1 MSAVELRH
9 ELLDQVFSAVE
20 RHDLEYVEAWFE
32 QHAHPE
38 IEFKSALTSGV
49 EGRVY
54 RGKRGLVNWANDVS
68 GAVNITYGKR
78 EYRDVGDDVVVVL
91 VRPSLEGR
99 GSGIEIQLEVGF
111 AIEFEG
117 ELARRGASYPSHAET
132 MAAAEA
138 LAAGS
143 ESTDVRSAG

>member
-1 MSAVELRH
+1 MNRH
-9 ELLDQVFSAVE
+9 QLLDEVFTAVE

-38 IEFKSALTSGV
+38 IEFTSALTSGV

-54 RGKRGLVNWANDVS
+54 RGTRGLVDWANDVS
-68 GAVNITYGKR
+68 EAVNITYGGR
-78 EYRDVGDDVVVVL
+78 EYRDVGENVVAVL

-99 GSGIEIQLEVGF
+99 GSGLQLEFEVGF

-117 ELARRGASYPSHAET
+117 ELARRGASYASHAET
-132 MAAAEA
+132 MAAAKV
-138 LAAGS
+138 LAASSG
-143 ESTDVRSAG
+143 STDVRSIG